1 MLNDS
6 TCADLMALINLDN
19 YQEEIDLT
27 IFHLLRWSSLW
38 LCHKKVAVVLKY
50 TFTDVAG
57 LMDLPAYKCKTE
69 EVLKVPWYIPYWF
82 AFIIRFKRSTH
93 WPIFEAGFGGI
104 TNSWSIKTGHINA
117 SSSNASKNLWK
128 HPWGSSFLEN
138 IY

>member
-1 MLNDS
+1 MLILNIYS
-6 TCADLMALINLDN
+6 ACADLMALINLDK
-19 YQEEIDLT
+19 YQEEIDLI

-38 LCHKKVAVVLKY
+38 LCHKKVALVLKY

-57 LMDLPAYKCKTE
+57 LLVCLYTI
-69 EVLKVPWYIPYWF
+69 VLKVLWCVPYWF
-82 AFIIRFKRSTH
+82 AFIIHFKRSPH
-93 WPIFEAGFGGI
+93 WPIFETGFGGI

-117 SSSNASKNLWK
+117 SSSNVSKNLWK

>member
-1 MLNDS
+1 MCRFNGSDKFRQSSRRNRSNNFPSFKMELFVTMS
-6 TCADLMALINLDN
+6 QKMA
-19 YQEEIDLT
+19 
-27 IFHLLRWSSLW
+27 FVS
-38 LCHKKVAVVLKY
+38 KY

-57 LMDLPAYKCKTE
+57 LLDLPLYKCKTE
-69 EVLKVPWYIPYWF
+69 EVLKVPWCIPYWF

-117 SSSNASKNLWK
+117 SSSNAGKNLWK